1 MSRRT
6 KAKVTRKHKVIFQ
19 IIEEEIFEI
28 SEEVSIPLPP
38 RPRQRQNVRGGNPGR
53 RALPKGKPAQQ
64 QKQLP
69 PPEKKPLRKL
79 VGSISRD
86 MLKELAEQQND
97 PPELQAVPDVY
108 FDLLRRKKQNANR
121 KVLAGSKANKALPAP
136 KKRRV

>member
-19 IIEEEIFEI
+19 ITEEEIFEI
-28 SEEVSIPLPP
+28 SEEVSRPLPP
-38 RPRQRQNVRGGNPGR
+38 GPRQRQNVRGGNPGR

-69 PPEKKPLRKL
+69 PEKKPLRKL
-79 VGSISRD
+79 VGSITKD
-86 MLKELAEQQND
+86 MLKELAEQND
-97 PPELQAVPDVY
+97 APELQAVPDVY
-108 FDLLRRKKQNANR
+108 FDLLRRKKHNANR
-121 KVLAGSKANKALPAP
+121 KALTGSRAKALPEP